1 MSQTNLMDVPDHLLS
16 IILDKIRSFDDLTR
30 FGIVSVRLQ
39 TLFAQ
44 NQRDLS
50 VPGLPLLVVRT
61 QEESDKCSAYD
72 ISEEKVFDLNLSIPL
87 GNYCRGSSHGWLV
100 MQEDADYINNL
111 GKYMHVDKVVV
122 SVDPSRFTDFSLM
135 GICFCKSIELAYF
148 KAGDKDWS
156 FIKPSLFTMTPVDVM
171 YYQGLFYVINYDGK
185 VSSIDIR
192 SRLPKE
198 TLVGA
203 HPPIRNLH
211 EVELDK
217 KLYLVEL
224 SGELLQVVQMINL
237 DDDSTVRFH
246 VFKLDPM
253 VKIWIEVKTLW
264 SHMILVASNSSF
276 CVAVT
281 DFPGCKP
288 NCIYYASND
297 QQSAQNILVYDLE
310 NESFVLHQNTQLK
323 TFMSPFIWIQPSPR
337 QRISSKS
344 KAHNKPWGKA
354 PIGTGRDNYQ
364 LTEYW
369 NWEKDWGVS
378 MKANLRSQKD
388 ELKMEMEQKSAHALR
403 LFLSMIDLH
412 RDWSL
417 SDAEDVQQILKNCPR
432 LPDTIKSSLNSVKEA
447 VDQGVDHLKLAES
460 GKLQLLEIVVEDSNL
475 VNDRKAAQRKV
486 AEEMWAATLCFQK
499 AKDIITSLCCS

>member
-1 MSQTNLMDVPDHLLS
+1 CLRH
-16 IILDKIRSFDDLTR
+16 
-30 FGIVSVRLQ
+30 
-39 TLFAQ
+39 
-44 NQRDLS
+44 
-50 VPGLPLLVVRT
+50 
-61 QEESDKCSAYD
+61 
-72 ISEEKVFDLNLSIPL
+72 SEEKVFDLNLSIPL

-111 GKYMHVDKVVV
+111 GKYMHVDKV
-122 SVDPSRFTDFSLM
+122 
-135 GICFCKSIELAYF
+135 
-148 KAGDKDWS
+148 AGDKRLVIYKTQ
-156 FIKPSLFTMTPVDVM
+156 FITMTPVDVM
-171 YYQGLFYVINYDGK
+171 YYQ
-185 VSSIDIR
+185 
-192 SRLPKE
+192 
-198 TLVGA
+198 
-203 HPPIRNLH
+203 
-211 EVELDK
+211 VELDK

-354 PIGTGRDNYQ
+354 PIGTAEII
-364 LTEYW
+364 T
-369 NWEKDWGVS
+369 
-378 MKANLRSQKD
+378 NLQNTGT
-388 ELKMEMEQKSAHALR
+388 
-403 LFLSMIDLH
+403 DLH